1 MWNFELTT
9 VNISSASNFVL
20 APIRQLH
27 HQELAF
33 YGNGMENIFDL
44 VAKPSDLTSDIKVV
58 SIITTLMI
66 MIMIIKY
73 QLCNCLCRSRSFSL
87 FDKKAVAGEDQPFNS
102 FFIMIFFI
110 FTMMMI
116 IMIIEIMIP

>member
-1 MWNFELTT
+1 MWVWNFELTT
-9 VNISSASNFVL
+9 VNISWASNFVL

-58 SIITTLMI
+58 IIITNLDDCDHDHQISAVQLFMQESIIL
-66 MIMIIKY
+66 
-73 QLCNCLCRSRSFSL
+73 L
-87 FDKKAVAGEDQPFNS
+87 V
-102 FFIMIFFI
+102 
-110 FTMMMI
+110 
-116 IMIIEIMIP
+116 